1 MDPQR
6 QDWRQ
11 LPECGIILS
20 KITQLYPNLE
30 LFTDGDPTRNTL
42 FVLGPGLAPPL
53 GSGDELFLIDPPDDV
68 RTRFTLPERV
78 VAVATTG
85 EALAG
90 IATLERQADGVAHLR
105 VGEHL
110 VDLHTFERRTVAHL
124 PAVGLLCSG
133 EFGQILL
140 PPRILL
146 GSNGDEELAV
156 LRLLARIVRER
167 RVQLLLP
174 RHGDPRS
181 DIMQTMSALAEDVSY
196 IHSVRRAVN
205 AIARSRDGLNAAL
218 AIADSL
224 LPPHWNTPAAR
235 ALNAANVSNYYS
247 TSVHQQN

>member
-1 MDPQR
+1 MIA
-6 QDWRQ
+6 
-11 LPECGIILS
+11 GTILS

-30 LFTDGDPTRNTL
+30 LFTDGDLARNTL

-53 GSGDELFLIDPPDDV
+53 GSGDELLLIDPPDDA
-68 RTRFTLPERV
+68 RSRFTLPERV
-78 VAVATTG
+78 VAVSTTG
-85 EALAG
+85 AAPAG
-90 IATLERQADGVAHLR
+90 LATLERQADGVAHLR
-105 VGEHL
+105 VGDHL
-110 VDLHTFERRTVAHL
+110 VDLHTFEQRTVAHM

-133 EFGQILL
+133 EFAQVAL

-174 RHGDPRS
+174 RHGDARI
-181 DIMQTMSALAEDVSY
+181 DIMQTMSALAEDVGY

-205 AIARSRDGLNAAL
+205 TIARSRDGLNAAL
-218 AIADSL
+218 AVADSL

-235 ALNAANVSNYYS
+235 AQNIANVSNYYS
-247 TSVHQQN
+247 TSVNQQN